1 MMAGLIIITILFI
14 LSLYHIIKE
23 MIREQKRIKVL
34 EQRLNQE
41 DNNRVRIVYNR
52 EINKTIN

>member
-1 MMAGLIIITILFI
+1 MAVAIITILTLF
-14 LSLYHIIKE
+14 SLYHIIKE

-34 EQRLNQE
+34 EQRLNKE

>member
-1 MMAGLIIITILFI
+1 MIAVVITIILTLF
-14 LSLYHIIKE
+14 SLYRIIKE